1 MSDITPPERV
11 RKLLSHE
18 YRFEFGEY
26 HFVVP
31 SLVLGVAVGMVAVF
45 VGLAAMDRAFMWP
58 LLALAPLMVLVQ
70 GRLE

>member
-11 RKLLSHE
+11 RRLLSHE
-18 YRFEFGEY
+18 YRFELGKH

-31 SLVLGVAVGMVAVF
+31 SVVLGGAVGMVIVF
-45 VGLAAMDRAFMWP
+45 VGLAATDRAFMWP

>member
-1 MSDITPPERV
+1 MSDFTPPERV

-18 YRFEFGEY
+18 FRWEVGE
-26 HFVVP
+26 HQFVVP
-31 SLVLGVAVGMVAVF
+31 SLVLGGAVGMVVVF